1 MMNKKCLS
9 CVHCEVCSFIDSDTA
24 KLEACD
30 FYTEGCEDA
39 ISRQAVKELFQEA
52 CEMKMYDFLGIEDLP
67 SVTSEPKTGHWI
79 WCVGSHKCS
88 NCEEYTCFSH
98 KTPLRY
104 CPNCGAK
111 MIDPQESEVNN
122 G

>member
-1 MMNKKCLS
+1 MTREEKLDWLYRLRGEIDVYMPKEWIIPMNNALDAAIKSLKQ
-9 CVHCEVCSFIDSDTA
+9 EP
-24 KLEACD
+24 
-30 FYTEGCEDA
+30 CEDA
-39 ISRQAVKELFQEA
+39 ELKDIFCMGCEYKEQ
-52 CEMKMYDFLGIEDLP
+52 
-67 SVTSEPKTGHWI
+67 EPKTGHWI

-111 MIDPQESEVNN
+111 MIDPQESEDKE
-122 G
+122 